1 MPTSISQAR
10 ANKKWREN
18 NREKYNSICLES
30 TKNYNMEHKNEIK
43 IKQHEYYILRKSK
56 LIKIDS
62 EII

>member
-10 ANKKWREN
+10 ANKKWQEN
-18 NREKYNSICLES
+18 NREKYLSICLES
-30 TKNYNMEHKNEIK
+30 TKKYNMEHKNEIK

-56 LIKIDS
+56 LIKIDP